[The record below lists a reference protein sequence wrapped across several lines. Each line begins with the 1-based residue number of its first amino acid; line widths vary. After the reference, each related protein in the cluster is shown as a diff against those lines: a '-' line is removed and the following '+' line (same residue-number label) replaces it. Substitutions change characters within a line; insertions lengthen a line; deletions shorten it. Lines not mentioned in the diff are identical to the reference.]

1 MNLDFILYILAVM
14 IFWDLSLHI
23 IMILGWDIKLTR
35 SRSIFSYYFPHLR
48 WKKTPNGPVERE
60 NWRRTYDR
68 FWITYWGLAFILLI
82 VYLITKI

>member
-14 IFWDLSLHI
+14 IFWDLSGHI
-23 IMILGWDIKLTR
+23 IMMLGWDTKFTR
-35 SRSIFSYYFPHLR
+35 SRSFFSYYFPHLR

-60 NWRRTYDR
+60 NWRRIYDR
-68 FWITYWGLAFILLI
+68 FWVVYWGLAFILLM